1 MKEKEKA
8 AILLFKKQLSP
19 SMKGRAGV
27 GSLILLLSACTSTA
41 YDTGDSNYSYL
52 RTDFVEAQTNSS
64 GQLVSAVTDENT
76 PLTFTQPLTIGWKT
90 TADSLC
96 RTMLYYKLNADATD
110 TTKVEPLTAQRV
122 YTLIPAP
129 VEEHA
134 ALPTDPVLFVS
145 AWKSRNG
152 AFLNLCIGVMTGKT
166 TGEDAVQG
174 IGMALDSIG
183 KTNGHSVYYLRL
195 AHSQGSVP
203 QYYTTNTYLSIP
215 TKSLPAGS
223 TVRLSLNT
231 YTGWVYREFTW

>member
-1 MKEKEKA
+1 M
-8 AILLFKKQLSP
+8 LVLV
-19 SMKGRAGV
+19 V
-27 GSLILLLSACTSTA
+27 GCTSTA

-134 ALPTDPVLFVS
+134 ALPTDPVQFVS
-145 AWKSRNG
+145 AWKSKNG

-183 KTNGHSVYYLRL
+183 GRTCHPVYYLRL
-195 AHSQGSVP
+195 VHSQGGVP

>member
-1 MKEKEKA
+1 M
-8 AILLFKKQLSP
+8 LSP
-19 SMKGRAGV
+19 SLKGRAGV

-41 YDTGDSNYSYL
+41 YDTGDSRYSYL

-96 RTMLYYKLNADATD
+96 RTMLYYKLNADDAD
-110 TTKVEPLTAQRV
+110 STKVEPLTAQRV
-122 YTLIPAP
+122 YTLIPAS

-134 ALPTDPVLFVS
+134 TEAGGSTQNNTLPTDPVQFVS
-145 AWKSRNG
+145 AWKSKNG

-166 TGEDAVQG
+166 TSEDAVQG

-183 KTNGHSVYYLRL
+183 GRTGHPVYYLRL
-195 AHSQGSVP
+195 VHSQGSVP

>member
-1 MKEKEKA
+1 M
-8 AILLFKKQLSP
+8 LVLV
-19 SMKGRAGV
+19 V
-27 GSLILLLSACTSTA
+27 GCTSTA
-41 YDTGDSNYSYL
+41 YDTGDSRYSYL

-64 GQLVSAVTDENT
+64 GQLVSAVTDEST
-76 PLTFTQPLTIGWKT
+76 PLTFTQPLSVGWKT

-96 RTMLYYKLNADATD
+96 RTMLYYKLNADADD

-122 YTLIPAP
+122 YTLIPVLA
-129 VEEHA
+129 EENA
-134 ALPTDPVLFVS
+134 AGAGEPTQYNTPPTGSTQNNTLPTDPVQFVS

-174 IGMALDSIG
+174 IGMALDSIA
-183 KTNGHSVYYLRL
+183 KTNGHPVYYLRL
-195 AHSQGSVP
+195 VHSQGNVP

-231 YTGWVYREFTW
+231 YKGWVYREFTW